1 MADNKTIERNVTK
14 MVVLGGQFQLGGLY
28 DYRNDKTLP
37 GKNENCLEI
46 VFFKNLNK

>member
-14 MVVLGGQFQLGGLY
+14 MVVLGGPFQLGGLY

-37 GKNENCLEI
+37 GKNESCLRDCI
-46 VFFKNLNK
+46 F